1 MPTVTNRAVL
11 LVTLLIAAVGAL
23 DAAVGRVGD
32 LFTVFVLVGLL
43 QLVLLLRISGRR
55 PTVPVRADLVRW
67 LRDRAEVEGESAE
80 RIVDRAVSSYRAG
93 LVGDG
98 EAEAGDPADGHRPAA
113 PAGRDRG
120 PGRASEG

>member
-1 MPTVTNRAVL
+1 MTNRAVL
-11 LVTLLIAAVGAL
+11 LVTLLVAAVGAL
-23 DAAVGRVGD
+23 DAAIGRVWD

-67 LRDRAEVEGESAE
+67 LRDRAEAEGESAE
-80 RIVDRAVSSYRAG
+80 RIIDRAVSSYRAG
-93 LVGDG
+93 LVGDEG
-98 EAEAGDPADGHRPAA
+98 ADTGGPAGGHRPAA

-120 PGRASEG
+120 PGGAPEG